1 MYSIVT
7 FVPDPNEKKTNTILN
22 FLFFLLR
29 TLIKTYCTLVFFFKY
44 MYSMYL
50 KHGTIV
56 SPTFMS
62 FVLGF
67 HDISLGI
74 QHYVREVTTL

>member
-7 FVPDPNEKKTNTILN
+7 FVPDPSEKKTNTILN
-22 FLFFLLR
+22 YLFFLLR
-29 TLIKTYCTLVFFFKY
+29 TLIKNLLHPSFFFKY
-44 MYSMYL
+44 MYVLYL

-62 FVLGF
+62 FVSGF

-74 QHYVREVTTL
+74 QHYVK